1 MFELWTKTL
10 LLNASLVGGQMGH
23 RHSPQVHLCGPW
35 WLGNVSCG
43 NLQTCSHPSQ
53 GGVLS
58 EVSMAQ
64 RLMLRT
70 PGTKVDENH
79 LSIKLMEVAKDV
91 ETKSWRYIE
100 ALTKRS
106 MFYHNLL
113 AFSLQP
119 LTFRHCAPFW
129 LLWLYRP
136 WISMSWLMWIPKT
149 LISVSLRLIPRQA
162 WNFIWLRPTLR
173 PFTY

>member
-1 MFELWTKTL
+1 MVARE
-10 LLNASLVGGQMGH
+10 
-23 RHSPQVHLCGPW
+23 C
-35 WLGNVSCG
+35 SCG
-43 NLQTCSHPSQ
+43 RLQTCSYLSQ

-70 PGTKVDENH
+70 PGTKVIENH
-79 LSIKLMEVAKDV
+79 LSIKLMEVVKDV
-91 ETKSWRYIE
+91 ETKGWRYIE

-119 LTFRHCAPFW
+119 LTFRHCAPF
-129 LLWLYRP
+129 
-136 WISMSWLMWIPKT
+136 
-149 LISVSLRLIPRQA
+149 
-162 WNFIWLRPTLR
+162 
-173 PFTY
+173 